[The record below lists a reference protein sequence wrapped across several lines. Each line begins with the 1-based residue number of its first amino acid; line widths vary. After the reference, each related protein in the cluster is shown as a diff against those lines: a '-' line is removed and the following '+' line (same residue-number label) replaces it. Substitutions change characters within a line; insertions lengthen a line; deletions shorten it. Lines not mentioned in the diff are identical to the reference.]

1 MKFKASIILGALLL
15 VGTSAFA
22 QDSPK
27 VEASVNYSYAN
38 FTPSYSSDK
47 VSFNGGGGSLSYFFT
62 HDLGIKGEVEGYS
75 TSTDKFLIA
84 PGNPAVPSGG
94 TFFANGNLV
103 TYMAGPVIKMHGRI
117 EPFGEFLLGG
127 AHSSVLGNLYNQI
140 GSGFTAPGSNAF
152 AFTVGG
158 GLDIH
163 ITHAIAVRPAEVDYL
178 YTHFSQGVLSNS
190 NSQNTFR
197 YQAGLVLEF

>member
-1 MKFKASIILGALLL
+1 MKFKTSIIIGALLL

-22 QDSPK
+22 QDNPK

-38 FTPSYSSDK
+38 FMPSYSSDN

-62 HDLGIKGEVEGYS
+62 HTLGIKGEVEGYA
-75 TSTDKFLIA
+75 TSSNKFVI
-84 PGNPAVPSGG
+84 PSGNPAVPSGG

-103 TYMAGPVIKMHGRI
+103 TYMAGPVVKMHGRI
-117 EPFGEFLLGG
+117 EPFAEFLLGG
-127 AHSSVLGNLYNQI
+127 AHSSVVGNLYNQI
-140 GSGFTAPGSNAF
+140 NSGYSAPGSNAF
-152 AFTVGG
+152 AFTLGG

-163 ITHAIAVRPAEVDYL
+163 VTHAVAIRPFEVNYL

-197 YQAGLVLEF
+197 YQAGLVFEF